1 MKYMLIEVMERE
13 ISEPE
18 YFDTHD
24 AAQDILRGG
33 CKRQSC

>member
-18 YFDTHD
+18 YFDSVPDSHSG
-24 AAQDILRGG
+24 ISI
-33 CKRQSC
+33 C

>member
-24 AAQDILRGG
+24 AAKVRTK
-33 CKRQSC
+33 CC